1 MNVEKYKEY
10 YKTLKSNPSTYLEE
24 LYGIKLF
31 PFQKAFFNTMC
42 KAEHI
47 FYRHNPFY
55 EYERFMNLCLAYIN
69 MKDDAEIVI
78 SSPDG
83 DKVMNKEE
91 FGKWLVS
98 EYWRR

>member
-1 MNVEKYKEY
+1 MNVEKHKEY
-10 YKTLKSNPSTYLEE
+10 YETLKRNPATYIEE

-31 PFQKAFFNTMC
+31 PFQKAFLNTMC
-42 KAEHI
+42 KAERVS
-47 FYRHNPFY
+47 YRCNPFY
-55 EYERFMNLCLAYIN
+55 QYERFMSLCFAYIN

-83 DKVMNKEE
+83 DKVVSKEE
-91 FGKWLVS
+91 FGEWLVN